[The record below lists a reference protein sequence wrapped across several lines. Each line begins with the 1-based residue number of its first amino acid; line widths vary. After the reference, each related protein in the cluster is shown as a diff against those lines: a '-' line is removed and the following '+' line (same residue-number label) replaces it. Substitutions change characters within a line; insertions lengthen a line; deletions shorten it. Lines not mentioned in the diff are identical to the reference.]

1 MKPRAK
7 VRVPRRGMTGRSEN
21 DDFSSIWN
29 ILASSIREI
38 HTKNSSQLSFEEL
51 YRNAY
56 KLVLRKQAMDLY
68 EKVAE
73 LEKDWLY
80 NDVRKQVASLI
91 TPALL
96 TITDS
101 ADATEHANERKA
113 AGERLLAKLKEV
125 WEDHQ
130 LCMGMITDVLMYM
143 DRVVMQEL
151 RNQSIYDTSMGLF
164 RDCVLRADI
173 GGEENGTIG
182 SVFENTLLFMILLE
196 REGVIIDRALIK
208 HCVYLLEGLYEDGIE
223 DSTGKLYHTT
233 FEPAHI
239 EASRRY
245 YAAEGQRLLTTTDAA
260 TFCKRVTARIR
271 EEQSLCQQTLSPVTE
286 AKVMEVIDDC
296 LIRHYIGEVIR
307 MDDSG
312 VKYMIQNDRLEDLK
326 NVFELIARIDAK
338 KVALTKVVQQTVIEY
353 GTAVNTAAKEL
364 SQNPPVPS
372 ATDQGKKSSV
382 PDEKQPVANLQTA
395 AAIKWVDDVLKLKA
409 KFDRIWEEAFIK
421 DQALQTSLTLSFS
434 DFINVNPRGTEYL
447 SLFFDENLRKGIKG
461 KTEEEVDALIDNGI
475 TLLRYIRDKD
485 LFETYYKKHLSR
497 RLLMKRSA
505 SMDAER
511 QMITKMK
518 MEVGNTFTQRL
529 ESMFKDMAVSADL
542 TSSYRDYIA
551 NNSKIELEMSV
562 LTSTM
567 WPVEIM
573 SSHNRDGQV
582 QLPCIFPKNV
592 ESLKQSF
599 ERFYLDKHSG
609 RKLSWLPGMGTADIR
624 ATFTRPNGKVERH
637 DLNVSTYA
645 MVILLLFNDLPS
657 GESLTFEEIQ
667 EKTRIP
673 TNELIRNLQSLAVAP
688 KTRILRKEP
697 MSKGVQPSDKFSFN
711 EQFTSKFTRLKI
723 GVVSASGNKVENKEE
738 RTDTEKKTSEERGNT
753 IEAAIVRIMKQ
764 RKTLA
769 HSQLITEA
777 ISQLAARFTPDV
789 NMVKKRIES
798 LIDREYL
805 ERITDSDPPAYS
817 YVA

>member
-7 VRVPRRGMTGRSEN
+7 VRVPRRGMTGRNEN
-21 DDFSSIWN
+21 DDFASIWS

-38 HTKNSSQLSFEEL
+38 HTKNSSLLSFEEL
-51 YRNAY
+51 YRSAY

-68 EKVAE
+68 DSVAN

-80 NDVRKQVASLI
+80 NEVRGQVASLI

-101 ADATEHANERKA
+101 ADTIEHANERKA
-113 AGERLLAKLKEV
+113 AGERLLIKLKEV

-151 RNQSIYDTSMGLF
+151 RQQSIFDTSMCFF
-164 RDCVLRADI
+164 RDCVLRSDI
-173 GGEENGTIG
+173 GGDESATIS
-182 SVFENTLLFMILLE
+182 SVFENTLLFMIRLE
-196 REGVIIDRALIK
+196 REGVIIDRALIR
-208 HCVYLLEGLYEDGIE
+208 HCVYMLEGLYEDGM
-223 DSTGKLYHTT
+223 DQASGKLYHTT
-233 FEPAHI
+233 FEPAFLK
-239 EASRRY
+239 ASRRY

-271 EEQSLCQQTLSPVTE
+271 EEQSWCQQTLSPGTE
-286 AKVMEVIDDC
+286 AKIMEVIDDC
-296 LIRHYIGEVIR
+296 LIRDYIGEVIR

-312 VKYMIQNDRLEDLK
+312 VKYMTQNDRLEDLR
-326 NVFELIARIDAK
+326 NVHELISRVDVK
-338 KVALTKVVQQTVIEY
+338 KAALTKVVQQTVVEY
-353 GTAVNTAAKEL
+353 GTAINNAAQEF
-364 SQNPPVPS
+364 SQNPS
-372 ATDQGKKSSV
+372 ASTT
-382 PDEKQPVANLQTA
+382 PDKQPAMNLQTA
-395 AAIKWVDDVLKLKA
+395 AAIKWVDDVLQLKE
-409 KFDRIWEEAFIK
+409 KFDRIWEEAFVK
-421 DQALQTSLTLSFS
+421 DQLMQTSLTTSFS
-434 DFINVNPRGTEYL
+434 DFININPRSTEYL

-461 KTEEEVDALIDNGI
+461 KTEEEVDTLIDNGI

-485 LFETYYKKHLSR
+485 LFEIYYKKHLSR
-497 RLLMKRSA
+497 RLLMKRSV

-511 QMITKMK
+511 QMIAKMK

-529 ESMFKDMAVSADL
+529 ESMFKDMAVSTDL
-542 TSSYRDYIA
+542 TSNYRDYI
-551 NNSKIELEMSV
+551 SRQGDPDPKRVELEMSV

-567 WPVEIM
+567 WPMDIM
-573 SSHNRDGQV
+573 SSYNRNGQV
-582 QLPCIFPKNV
+582 QPPCVFPKNI

-624 ATFTRPNGKVERH
+624 ATFRRPNGKVERH

-645 MVILLLFNDLPS
+645 MVILLLFNELPV

-667 EKTRIP
+667 EQTNIP

-688 KTRILRKEP
+688 KTRVLRKEP
-697 MSKGVQPSDKFSFN
+697 MSKGVQPTDKFFFN
-711 EQFTSKFTRLKI
+711 DQFTSKFTRLKI
-723 GVVSASGNKVENKEE
+723 GVVSSGGNKVENKEE
-738 RTDTEKKTSEERGNT
+738 RTETEKKTSDERGGT

-764 RKTLA
+764 RKKLA
-769 HSQLITEA
+769 HSQLITEV

-805 ERITDSDPPAYS
+805 ERVTDSDPPAYT

>member
-7 VRVPRRGMTGRSEN
+7 VRVPRRGMTGKSEN
-21 DDFSSIWN
+21 DDFASVWG

-68 EKVAE
+68 EKVAD

-80 NDVRKQVASLI
+80 NEVRKQVAALI

-101 ADATEHANERKA
+101 IDATEHANERKA
-113 AGERLLAKLKEV
+113 AGERLLTKLKEV

-151 RNQSIYDTSMGLF
+151 RNQSIYDTSMFLF

-173 GGEENGTIG
+173 GEEANATIG
-182 SVFENTLLFMILLE
+182 SVFENTMLFMILLE

-208 HCVYLLEGLYEDGIE
+208 HCVYLLDGLYEDGME
-223 DSTGKLYHTT
+223 DPSGKLYHTT
-233 FEPAHI
+233 FEPAFL
-239 EASRRY
+239 EASRKY

-260 TFCKRVTARIR
+260 TFCKRVTGRIKA
-271 EEQSLCQQTLSPVTE
+271 EQSLCRQTLSPVTE

-312 VKYMIQNDRLEDLK
+312 VKYMIQNDRLEDLR

-338 KVALTKVVQQTVIEY
+338 KAALTRVVQQTVVEY
-353 GTAVNTAAKEL
+353 GTAINNAAKEL
-364 SQNPPVPS
+364 SQNPPAPSTIEPGKKPS
-372 ATDQGKKSSV
+372 AAE
-382 PDEKQPVANLQTA
+382 EKPPVLNVQTA

-409 KFDRIWEEAFIK
+409 KFDRIWEEAFVK
-421 DQALQTSLTLSFS
+421 DQALQTSLTYSFS

-461 KTEEEVDALIDNGI
+461 KTEEEVDTLIENGI

-511 QMITKMK
+511 QMIAKMK

-529 ESMFKDMAVSADL
+529 ESMFKDMAVSTDL
-542 TSSYRDYIA
+542 TTNYRDYIA
-551 NNSKIELEMSV
+551 QQGDPDIKRIELEMSV

-567 WPVEIM
+567 WPMEIM
-573 SSHNRDGQV
+573 SSYSRDGQV

-609 RKLSWLPGMGTADIR
+609 RKLWWLPGMGTADIR

-645 MVILLLFNDLPS
+645 MVILLLFNDMPS

-688 KTRILRKEP
+688 KTRVLRKEP

-723 GVVSASGNKVENKEE
+723 GVVSAGGNKVENKEE

-753 IEAAIVRIMKQ
+753 IEAAITTENIGSFAV
-764 RKTLA
+764 
-769 HSQLITEA
+769 ITEA